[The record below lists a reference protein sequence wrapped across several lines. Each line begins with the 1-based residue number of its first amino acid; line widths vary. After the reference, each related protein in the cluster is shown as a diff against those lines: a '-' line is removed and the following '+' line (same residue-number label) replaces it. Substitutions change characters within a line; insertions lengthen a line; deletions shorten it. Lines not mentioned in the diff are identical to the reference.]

1 MIKKLVVLALVIGA
15 VLYFVFRP
23 EEVDTRFSGAWGFPD
38 GRIVSITPTGE
49 DDIWR
54 VRDFS
59 DGRVYSLYPDSEH
72 SFTIRS
78 GWSPEAPEE
87 GSAFF
92 EPSVS
97 APGAL
102 IWRQSGQELRVE
114 RLPLLEKA
122 AEFRSGDADLR
133 GRLIL
138 PEGPGP
144 HPAVVMVHGSEK
156 DAATVFS
163 HEGSLLAPNGIAVLI
178 FDKRGTGSSEGKFG
192 MDFGQL
198 SDDVVAAVE
207 WLRGQP
213 EIDPD
218 RIGLAGY
225 SQGGWISPLAASKT
239 DAVKFV
245 LVGFGMVDSPAE
257 EDRKETLERLRNQ
270 GFGEED
276 LAEAEE
282 LIKAGHEVVRQRFD
296 GGWERV
302 GELKARFKDEHWVNS
317 LDDGTAGSLMR
328 YPAWAMRIAG
338 PRMMPIG
345 LDRYWFHD
353 SRPIL
358 EKLDIPMLW
367 LIGAEDIEA
376 PNEVTIA
383 TIDQLAARGKPFE
396 IVVYPGADHGILLFE
411 EKGGERVYTRHD
423 PEYFQKKVEW
433 LTHQAGLDGSAPT
446 RRPPGLELKPF
457 PKPGAPRS

>member
-15 VLYFVFRP
+15 VLYFFLFRS
-23 EEVDTRFSGAWGFPD
+23 EEVDTRFSGAWQFPD
-38 GRIVSITPTGE
+38 GRIVALSPTGE
-49 DDIWR
+49 DGIWR
-54 VRDFS
+54 MRDFS
-59 DGRVYSLYPDSEH
+59 DGRVHSLYPDSED
-72 SFTIRS
+72 SFTVRP

-87 GSAFF
+87 ATVFF
-92 EPSVS
+92 TPD
-97 APGAL
+97 GAL
-102 IWRQSGQELRVE
+102 IWNQGTGQERVE
-114 RLPLLEKA
+114 RLPLRERTVK
-122 AEFRSGDADLR
+122 FQSGDAELF
-133 GRLIL
+133 GKLVL
-138 PEGPGP
+138 PDGPGP
-144 HPAVVMVHGSEK
+144 HPAVVLVHGSEK
-156 DAATVFS
+156 DAATVYS
-163 HEGSLLAPNGIAVLI
+163 HEGWLLAPNGVAVLI

-218 RIGLAGY
+218 RLGLAGY

-245 LVGFGMVDSPAE
+245 LVGYGMVDSPAE
-257 EDRKETLERLRNQ
+257 EDRKETLHLLRKK
-270 GFGEED
+270 GFGEAD

-282 LIKAGHEVVRQRFD
+282 LIKAGHEVIRQRFD

-302 GELKARFKDEHWVNS
+302 GELKARFKDKPWVDA
-317 LDDGTAGSLMR
+317 LDDGTAGSLMK

-367 LIGAEDIEA
+367 LIGGDDIEA

-383 TIDQLAARGKPFE
+383 TLKQLTAQGKPFE
-396 IVVYPGADHGILLFE
+396 LAVYPGADHGILLFE
-411 EKGGERVYTRHD
+411 EKGGERVYTRYHPD
-423 PEYFQKKVEW
+423 YFQKKVEW
-433 LTHQAGLDGSAPT
+433 VRHQAGLDGSAPT
-446 RRPPGLELKPF
+446 RRPPGLELQPF
-457 PKPGAPRS
+457 SKPGAPRS

>member
-1 MIKKLVVLALVIGA
+1 MIKKLAVLALVIGA
-15 VLYFVFRP
+15 ILYFFFRP
-23 EEVDTRFSGAWGFPD
+23 KEVDTGFSGAWRFPD
-38 GRIVSITPTGE
+38 GRVVALSPTGE
-49 DDIWR
+49 DGIWR
-54 VRDFS
+54 MRDFS
-59 DGRVYSLYPDSEH
+59 DGRVHSFYPDSED
-72 SFTIRS
+72 SFTVRS

-87 GSAFF
+87 ASVFF
-92 EPSVS
+92 TQD
-97 APGAL
+97 GAL
-102 IWRQSGQELRVE
+102 IWHQGTGQERAE
-114 RLPLLEKA
+114 RLPLREKA
-122 AEFRSGDADLR
+122 AAFRSGDAELR

-138 PEGPGP
+138 PDGPGP
-144 HPAVVMVHGSEK
+144 HPAIVLVHGSEK

-163 HEGSLLAPNGIAVLI
+163 HEGWLLAPHGIAVLI
-178 FDKRGTGSSEGKFG
+178 FDKRGTGSSEGEFG

-245 LVGFGMVDSPAE
+245 LVGYGMVDSPAE
-257 EDRKETLERLRNQ
+257 EDRKETLHLLRNQ
-270 GFGEED
+270 GFGEAD

-302 GELKARFKDEHWVNS
+302 GELKARFKDKHWVDA

-367 LIGAEDIEA
+367 LIGGDDIEA

-396 IVVYPGADHGILLFE
+396 IRVYPGADHGILLFE
-411 EKGGERVYTRHD
+411 EKAGERIYTRYHPD
-423 PEYFQKKVEW
+423 YFQKKVEW
-433 LTHQAGLDGSAPT
+433 MRHQAGLDGSAPT
-446 RRPPGLELKPF
+446 RRPPGLELESRS
-457 PKPGAPRS
+457 KPGAPRS